1 MKTPKIYHARLSK
14 TGRTYPVT
22 LRFTHYNQNKTL
34 AVQLVQAS
42 GRVLGVTFA
51 TITVNL
57 SDPTQDDTHAFLD
70 TNNCPWVEEFLRDN
84 GIAEPAY
91 GGLKMQSGFCTYPLY
106 KFNIDSQWES
116 EAE

>member
-1 MKTPKIYHARLSK
+1 MKTPKVFNVRLSK

-34 AVQLVQAS
+34 AVQLIGAAAPWS
-42 GRVLGVTFA
+42 PFA

-106 KFNIDSQWES
+106 KFNLDSQWEQGK
-116 EAE
+116 E

>member
-1 MKTPKIYHARLSK
+1 MKKPKIYHVRFSK

-22 LRFTHYNQNKTL
+22 LRFTRYTNNQTL

-42 GRVLGVTFA
+42 GHVLGVTLA

-57 SDPTQDDTHAFLD
+57 SGPTQNDTHAFLD

-84 GIAEPAY
+84 DIAKPV
-91 GGLKMQSGFCTYPLY
+91 GVNMRSGFCTYPLY
-106 KFNIDSQWES
+106 EFNLDSQWES
-116 EAE
+116 

>member
-1 MKTPKIYHARLSK
+1 MKKPKIYHVRFSK

-22 LRFTHYNQNKTL
+22 LRFTRYNQNRTL

-42 GRVLGVTFA
+42 GNVLGVTLA

-70 TNNCPWVEEFLRDN
+70 TNNCPWVEEFLCDCDIRN
-84 GIAEPAY
+84 
-91 GGLKMQSGFCTYPLY
+91 LKSP
-106 KFNIDSQWES
+106 KK
-116 EAE
+116 